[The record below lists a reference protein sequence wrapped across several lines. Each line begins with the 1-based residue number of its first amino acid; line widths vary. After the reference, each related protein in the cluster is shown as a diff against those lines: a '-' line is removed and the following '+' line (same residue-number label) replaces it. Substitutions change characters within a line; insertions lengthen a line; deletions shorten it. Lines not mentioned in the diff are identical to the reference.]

1 MVGTIDLFRSNN
13 IAQSLVRNATLAA
26 RPNFELQFN
35 QLQNA
40 VIDRLNKTIKEVS
53 ADDGL
58 VKGKV
63 DTHLLN
69 EEKRLTRFGGNVDN
83 FIFDNSRNING
94 VNGLIGQLTELST
107 ALTNNDTT
115 KFNSVLTKINE
126 TLGKLHLSNG
136 IAVGIVIPD
145 GIHEIRRDGLISFD
159 NAGTT
164 TKATSRSDF
173 ADDAAA
179 SAAILT
185 AQTKAARILET
196 LVFKA
201 EGALVVQEK
210 SAKNLNATLL
220 EIQAALV
227 AGEADKAIAIGKVRD
242 QYAQLLNTLSLAF
255 ESNQALTDKLA
266 TGLFED
272 PSFDSKSV
280 VSIFA

>member
-1 MVGTIDLFRSNN
+1 MVGTVDIFGGAS
-13 IAQSLVRNATLAA
+13 IAQALVRTATLAS

-40 VIDRLNKTIKEVS
+40 VIDRLNKKIEEVS

-58 VKGKV
+58 VNGKV
-63 DTHLLN
+63 DIHLLN
-69 EEKRLTRFGGNVDN
+69 EKKRLLKFGENVDN

-94 VNGLIGQLTELST
+94 VNGLIGHLTNLST
-107 ALTNNDTT
+107 ALTDNNTT
-115 KFNSVLTKINE
+115 KFNSVLSKINE
-126 TLGKLHLSNG
+126 TLGNLHLSNG

-145 GIHEIRRDGLISFD
+145 GIHEIRRDGLVNYD
-159 NAGTT
+159 NGGTT

-179 SAAILT
+179 SAAISA

-201 EGALVVQEK
+201 EGAAVVQDK
-210 SAKNLNATLL
+210 AAKNLNGTLL

-227 AGEADKAIAIGKVRD
+227 AKDADKALAISKVRD

-272 PSFDSKSV
+272 PYIDTGSV

>member
-94 VNGLIGQLTELST
+94 VNGLIGQLTELSM

>member
-1 MVGTIDLFRSNN
+1 MVGTADIFGGGN
-13 IAQSLVRNATLAA
+13 IAQALVRTTTWAA

-40 VIDRLNKTIKEVS
+40 VIDRLNKKIEDVS
-53 ADDGL
+53 ADDKL
-58 VKGKV
+58 VNGKV
-63 DTHLLN
+63 DIHLLN
-69 EEKRLTRFGGNVDN
+69 EEKRLLRFGGDVDN
-83 FIFDNSRNING
+83 FIFDNSRNVNG
-94 VNGLIGQLTELST
+94 VNGLISHLTELST

-179 SAAILT
+179 SAAIST

-196 LVFKA
+196 LIFKA
-201 EGALVVQEK
+201 EGAVVVQQK
-210 SAKNLNATLL
+210 AAQNLNGTLL
-220 EIQAALV
+220 EIQAALI
-227 AGEADKAIAIGKVRD
+227 ADEADKAVAIGKVRD

-272 PSFDSKSV
+272 PKIDYGSV